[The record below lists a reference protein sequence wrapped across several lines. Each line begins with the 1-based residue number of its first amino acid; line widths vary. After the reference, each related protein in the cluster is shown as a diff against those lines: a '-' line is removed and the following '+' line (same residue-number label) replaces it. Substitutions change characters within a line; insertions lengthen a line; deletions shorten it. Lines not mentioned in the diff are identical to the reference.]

1 MIAEVTRTQQ
11 GYKAV
16 FDRKLAHEPE
26 HVWQMLTD
34 NQKIHRWFAGLQI
47 EQSGKDGYLTFD
59 MGHGNFEK
67 MAITDYEERERLGF
81 EWGEDHVLFKL
92 TPEEGGTR
100 LKLVET
106 IQALT
111 DHTPK
116 DVAGWH
122 VCLDVLQALLDKKGI
137 ERTLEWEHWYPEY
150 KRLFE
155 SMRVSFE

>member
-1 MIAEVTRTQQ
+1 MTAEVTRTQQ
-11 GYKAV
+11 GYKAK

-26 HVWQMLTD
+26 QVWQMLTD
-34 NQKIHRWFAGLQI
+34 NKKIHRWFAGLQM
-47 EQSGKDGYLTFD
+47 EKPGKDGYMTFD

-67 MAITDYEERERLGF
+67 MAITDYEEKKRLGF
-81 EWGEDHVLFKL
+81 EWGKDHVLFEL

-100 LKLVET
+100 LQLVEK
-106 IQALT
+106 IQTLT

-122 VCLDVLQALLDKKGI
+122 VCLDVLEALIDKKGI

>member
-11 GYKAV
+11 GYTAI

-26 HVWQMLTD
+26 QVWRMLTD
-34 NQKIHRWFAGLQI
+34 NQKIQRWFAGLQI
-47 EQSGKDGYLTFD
+47 EKSGKDGYLTFD
-59 MGHGNFEK
+59 MGHGKFEK
-67 MAITDYEERERLGF
+67 MAITDYEERKRLGF

-100 LKLVET
+100 LQLVET

-122 VCLDVLQALLDKKGI
+122 VCLDVLEALLDKKGI

>member
-11 GYKAV
+11 GYTAV
-16 FDRKLAHEPE
+16 FDRKLAHEPDQ
-26 HVWQMLTD
+26 VWQMLTD
-34 NQKIHRWFAGLQI
+34 NQKIQRWFAGLQI
-47 EQSGKDGYLTFD
+47 EKPGKDGYLTFD
-59 MGHGNFEK
+59 RGHGKFEK
-67 MAITDYEERERLGF
+67 MVITDYEERKRLGF

-92 TPEEGGTR
+92 TPEEDGTR
-100 LKLVET
+100 LQLVET

-111 DHTPK
+111 DHTLK

-122 VCLDVLQALLDKKGI
+122 VCLDVLEALLDKKGI

>member
-1 MIAEVTRTQQ
+1 MTAEVTRTQQ
-11 GYKAV
+11 GYKAK

-26 HVWQMLTD
+26 QVWQMLTD
-34 NQKIHRWFAGLQI
+34 NQKIHRWFAGLQM
-47 EQSGKDGYLTFD
+47 EKPGKDGYMTFD

-67 MAITDYEERERLGF
+67 MAITDYEEKKRLGF
-81 EWGEDHVLFKL
+81 EWGEDHVLFEL

-100 LKLVET
+100 LQLVEK
-106 IQALT
+106 IQTLT

-122 VCLDVLQALLDKKGI
+122 VCLDVLEALIDKKGI